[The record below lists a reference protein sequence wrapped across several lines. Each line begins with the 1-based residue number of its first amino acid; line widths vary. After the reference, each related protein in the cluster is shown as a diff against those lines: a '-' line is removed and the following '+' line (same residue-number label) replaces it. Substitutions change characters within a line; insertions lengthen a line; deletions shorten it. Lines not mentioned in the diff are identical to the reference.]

1 MRFRATLIFWL
12 ENLMK
17 AALATAV
24 TGLAVIFSAAG
35 FAAGKPDSHDS
46 HDSHESHAA
55 MPGTKAASAA
65 PMTDGQVRKVDRAGG
80 KVTLSHGPL
89 THLGMPTGMT
99 MVFRVKEAAWL
110 DQMKTGDRIRFVA
123 DRVDGVFTVVDF
135 VPAR

>member
-35 FAAGKPDSHDS
+35 FAAGQP
-46 HDSHESHAA
+46 DSHESHAA